1 MTTATVIVENT
12 GATYSC
18 GFETIL
24 LDAALDAGLSMPHSC
39 RGGACGTC
47 KAKVLEGAVDHGW
60 VMSFA
65 ITDEEKAEGYCLCCQ
80 SKPRS
85 ERVVLRMEQPM
96 HMGGRAVIAPAEFQA
111 SVTLAAKV
119 TPSVLKLVVALPAG
133 MRGAFHPGQ
142 NIEFH
147 APGETPRPYSIAH
160 APAVDET
167 APDGQLAFYITRHL
181 HGRVSAWLHDSVRPG
196 DTLTLKGPYGEF
208 DIPPGDGPILG
219 LAGGTGL
226 SPVLSLIEAALRAD
240 AATPVEL
247 LLSVRERREALALDT
262 LAALARRHGNFRYR
276 VTLTREGDAPAP
288 FLSGRVQ
295 DVLSWEAPDLARS
308 RIIIAGAPGFVEDV
322 GVACRALGAAAE
334 RIAIDSFVTNAP
346 A

>member
-18 GFETIL
+18 GFDALL
-24 LDAALDAGLSMPHSC
+24 LDAALDAGLPMPHSC

-47 KAKVLEGAVDHGW
+47 KAKVLEGVIDHGW

-85 ERVVLRMEQPM
+85 ERVVLRMERSM
-96 HMGGRAVIAPAEFQA
+96 HDLGRAVIAPAEFQA
-111 SVTLAAKV
+111 TVMAAAMA
-119 TPSVLKLVVALPAG
+119 TPSVLRLVLALPMG
-133 MRGAFHPGQ
+133 VRGAFHAGQ
-142 NIEFH
+142 NFEFH
-147 APGETPRPYSIAH
+147 APGQTPRPYSVAH
-160 APAVDET
+160 APAADET
-167 APDGQLAFYITRHL
+167 APDGQLAFYISRHAQ
-181 HGRVSAWLHDSVRPG
+181 GRVSAWLHDEVRPG

-226 SPVLSLIEAALRAD
+226 SPVLSLLEAALRAD
-240 AATPVEL
+240 SDTPMEL
-247 LLSVRERREALALDT
+247 IVSVRERREALALET
-262 LAALARRHGNFRYR
+262 LAALARRHANFRYR
-276 VTLTREGDAPAP
+276 VTLTREAEAPAP

-295 DVLSWEAPDLARS
+295 DLLNWAPPDLART
-308 RIIIAGAPGFVEDV
+308 RVIIAGAPGFVEDL
-322 GVACRALGAAAE
+322 GAACRALGAAGE
-334 RIAIDSFVTNAP
+334 LIAVDSFVTNAP